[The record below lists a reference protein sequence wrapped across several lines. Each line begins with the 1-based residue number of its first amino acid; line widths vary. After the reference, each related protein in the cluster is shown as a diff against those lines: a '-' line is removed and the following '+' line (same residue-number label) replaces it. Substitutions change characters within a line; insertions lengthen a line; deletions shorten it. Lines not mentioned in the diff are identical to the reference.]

1 MEKRFLGTGWRFPVG
16 LDEEGRFE
24 TVSDEEDIR
33 EAILIILKTAPGERV
48 MQPEFGCGIN
58 DYIFSVINSATMME
72 IEKEVKRALLLYEPR
87 IVTERVEVSAED
99 ASEGKLLIS
108 IDYTVKSSNSR
119 QNMVYPFYLKE
130 KG

>member
-1 MEKRFLGTGWRFPVG
+1 MQKRFLGTGWKFPVG
-16 LDEEGRFE
+16 VDEEGRFE
-24 TVSDEEDIR
+24 CVSEYEDIK

-48 MQPEFGCGIN
+48 MRPEFGCGIN
-58 DYIFSVINSATMME
+58 DYVFSVINSATLMQIEAE
-72 IEKEVKRALLLYEPR
+72 IKRALTLYEPR
-87 IVTERVEVSAED
+87 IVVENVKASAEE
-99 ASEGKLLIS
+99 ASVGRLLIA

>member
-1 MEKRFLGTGWRFPVG
+1 MQKRFLGTGWKFPVG
-16 LDEEGRFE
+16 VDEEGRFE
-24 TVSDEEDIR
+24 SVSEYEDIK

-48 MQPEFGCGIN
+48 MRPEFGCGIN
-58 DYIFSVINSATMME
+58 DYVFSVINSATLMQIEAE
-72 IEKEVKRALLLYEPR
+72 IKRALTLYEPR
-87 IVTERVEVSAED
+87 IVVENVKASAEE
-99 ASEGKLLIS
+99 ASVGRLLIA

>member
-1 MEKRFLGTGWRFPVG
+1 MQKRFLGTGWKFPIG

-24 TVSDEEDIR
+24 SVSEYEDIK
-33 EAILIILKTAPGERV
+33 EAILIILRTAPGERV
-48 MQPEFGCGIN
+48 MRPEFGCGIN
-58 DYIFSVINSATMME
+58 DYVFSVINSATLME
-72 IEKEVKRALLLYEPR
+72 IEAQVRRALTLYEPR
-87 IVTERVEVSAED
+87 ISVESVKASAED
-99 ASEGKLLIS
+99 AAAGRLLIS